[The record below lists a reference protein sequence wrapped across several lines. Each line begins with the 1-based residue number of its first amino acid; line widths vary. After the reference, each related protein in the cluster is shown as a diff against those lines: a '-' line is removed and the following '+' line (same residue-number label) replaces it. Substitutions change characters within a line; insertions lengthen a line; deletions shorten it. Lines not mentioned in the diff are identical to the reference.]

1 MFEYWGLPQRVI
13 STVAVTAGAFAWQ
26 VCREATELQDDSLD
40 NVHVPWAEV
49 QDVIW
54 PPSPKSMPFLC
65 VLVLNFALLVRRTF
79 FQTEDTEEHK
89 RVRDVKRKLVLL
101 QMTQA
106 LRWNEEQDSESKEA
120 EATED
125 GETGAGK
132 KSKRPPPA
140 ADLFEMVYDDV
151 EERHVTEYGIDPKA
165 EPYASTLALF
175 KERLAADFDDY
186 VRFTNLAQRE
196 ACGEDIAAAEP
207 SLGNDDLKR
216 IPEFLDG
223 TKLLDLLTLFNKKIR
238 KAFGKSILDKKLVNA
253 AETCRRD
260 LAKEQR
266 KCMSLLWPALRPVL
280 PFYTLALGLMVFDAS
295 NGTVVFHSMKAL
307 LDKVGSGQVTLDA
320 LRANTLQAYITFI
333 FCVFAHLTSWAF
345 THKVTADF
353 RLKVRNDVMA
363 NMVRQDMKFF
373 DIYPSGILQERL
385 NNDAERLSSKMF
397 HLPLRLVDSFFRL
410 LSCILM
416 LWRLEPQLFY
426 TVVAPIPVIAVSSHF
441 IIRYMKTLEERQ
453 RKIGE
458 HVAANTMEVLKE
470 IRTVREFAMEGE
482 EAEKFAASSTYR
494 AEIEQYASGM
504 RHIVLISPL
513 CCLFEGMRF
522 LCTYL
527 GGRFVFDGKLTP
539 GEAVMAAGLAG
550 DMTHMIRSFFDIMP
564 EVVSML
570 QPLGRVCAM
579 LGATPRIEPRPDA
592 APKFRPEKYR
602 GAIEFRNVCF
612 TFPSEPLKQVLFD
625 LSWAVAPGEKI
636 GFVGGTGCGKS
647 TSLYLI
653 ERWYAPQSGSITLDG
668 RPIEDYDVHHL
679 RRHMSVVAQATC
691 LFSTTIRENIVY
703 GLPREV
709 RDRITDADVEDACR
723 KANAWDFIC
732 EFPRKL
738 ETYAGE
744 RGVKLSGGQKQR
756 LAIARAII
764 RKPSIILLDEAT
776 SALDSKAEVVV
787 QEALDTMV
795 DDHASGCTL
804 IIAHRLSTLRT
815 CNRIIVMDKG
825 HTKESGPHDE
835 LMKIEVK
842 KDGSGNMVRGWYRDL
857 YETQHGKKSEE
868 SGEVEKLR
876 KELAKMRM
884 EIWEMRHD
892 NSRLRDFKAV
902 EKTKLGKARRADQ
915 PIPMLSMI
923 YLKRSTSENG
933 ASVSDDDATL
943 TPPLLSLDR
952 ASTTSD
958 W

>member
-1 MFEYWGLPQRVI
+1 
-13 STVAVTAGAFAWQ
+13 
-26 VCREATELQDDSLD
+26 
-40 NVHVPWAEV
+40 
-49 QDVIW
+49 
-54 PPSPKSMPFLC
+54 
-65 VLVLNFALLVRRTF
+65 
-79 FQTEDTEEHK
+79 
-89 RVRDVKRKLVLL
+89 
-101 QMTQA
+101 
-106 LRWNEEQDSESKEA
+106 
-120 EATED
+120 
-125 GETGAGK
+125 
-132 KSKRPPPA
+132 
-140 ADLFEMVYDDV
+140 
-151 EERHVTEYGIDPKA
+151 
-165 EPYASTLALF
+165 
-175 KERLAADFDDY
+175 
-186 VRFTNLAQRE
+186 
-196 ACGEDIAAAEP
+196 
-207 SLGNDDLKR
+207 
-216 IPEFLDG
+216 
-223 TKLLDLLTLFNKKIR
+223 
-238 KAFGKSILDKKLVNA
+238 
-253 AETCRRD
+253 
-260 LAKEQR
+260 
-266 KCMSLLWPALRPVL
+266 
-280 PFYTLALGLMVFDAS
+280 
-295 NGTVVFHSMKAL
+295 
-307 LDKVGSGQVTLDA
+307 
-320 LRANTLQAYITFI
+320 
-333 FCVFAHLTSWAF
+333 
-345 THKVTADF
+345 
-353 RLKVRNDVMA
+353 
-363 NMVRQDMKFF
+363 
-373 DIYPSGILQERL
+373 
-385 NNDAERLSSKMF
+385 
-397 HLPLRLVDSFFRL
+397 
-410 LSCILM
+410 
-416 LWRLEPQLFY
+416 
-426 TVVAPIPVIAVSSHF
+426 
-441 IIRYMKTLEERQ
+441 
-453 RKIGE
+453 
-458 HVAANTMEVLKE
+458 
-470 IRTVREFAMEGE
+470 
-482 EAEKFAASSTYR
+482 
-494 AEIEQYASGM
+494 
-504 RHIVLISPL
+504 
-513 CCLFEGMRF
+513 
-522 LCTYL
+522 
-527 GGRFVFDGKLTP
+527 
-539 GEAVMAAGLAG
+539 
-550 DMTHMIRSFFDIMP
+550 
-564 EVVSML
+564 
-570 QPLGRVCAM
+570 
-579 LGATPRIEPRPDA
+579 
-592 APKFRPEKYR
+592 
-602 GAIEFRNVCF
+602 
-612 TFPSEPLKQVLFD
+612 VLFD

-679 RRHMSVVAQATC
+679 RRHMSVVAQTTC

-709 RDRITDADVEDACR
+709 RDHITDADVEDACR

-857 YETQHGKKSEE
+857 YETQHGKKREE

-915 PIPMLSMI
+915 PISMLNMI

-933 ASVSDDDATL
+933 ASASDDDATL
-943 TPPLLSLDR
+943 TPSLLSLDR